1 MYKLNK
7 SKIKWTII
15 FSMPLLITC
24 TIVLLGYYPGVM
36 LADSFSQWSQ
46 ARSLT
51 FQDWHPVIHTWFTM
65 FITNFWYSP
74 AAVAIVQIVLLS
86 FVIGYAL
93 SLFKEYG
100 VSKNK
105 LIILSFVI
113 AILPEI
119 PLMSICM
126 FKDIMYCFFITFLSV
141 LMIRI
146 YFEGGK
152 LLLNKGFCIALF
164 IADLGTVFFRHNGI
178 IPGIITLILLAILL
192 KNYRKQVL
200 IILGIVVLI
209 FVIISGPVYKALN
222 VEPTSKSESM
232 GVLVNAIGRTVKY
245 KGNLINDSDKQ
256 KLSEILPFDK
266 WGQDYA
272 TNATDYIKF
281 DKDFKKQKINEDVPG
296 FIKLWFNVFKVAP
309 KETIKSYLYLTNII
323 WNPVSGVNNTTIV
336 YPMDGNDLGIKSNP
350 ILGDTSKLI
359 VSTYSKVVRGRSII
373 WKPAI
378 PMYLFL
384 ILTVFCFIKY
394 RNKKMLLIMSP
405 LVFNVLSLAI
415 CIPAQDYRYL
425 FANHTIFLV
434 TLPIIF
440 MKEINK
446 KGLENE

>member
-1 MYKLNK
+1 MDKLNK
-7 SKIKWTII
+7 PRIKWTII
-15 FSMPLLITC
+15 FSIPLLIVSI
-24 TIVLLGYYPGVM
+24 IVLLGYYPGIM

-51 FQDWHPVIHTWFTM
+51 FQDWHPVMHTWFM
-65 FITNFWYSP
+65 MLITRVWYSP

-86 FVIGYAL
+86 LVIGYAL
-93 SLFKEYG
+93 SLFKDYG

-105 LIILSFVI
+105 LIIFSFVI

-119 PLMSICM
+119 PLMGICIL
-126 FKDIMYCFFITFLSV
+126 KDIMYCFFITFLSV

-152 LLLNKGFCIALF
+152 LLLNKGFCIALV

-178 IPGIITLILLAILL
+178 VPGIMTLILLAILL
-192 KNYRKQVL
+192 KNYRKQAL
-200 IILGIVVLI
+200 IILGIVVFI

-256 KLSEILPFDK
+256 KLSEILPFEK
-266 WGQDYA
+266 WGKDYEPGV
-272 TNATDYIKF
+272 TDYIKF
-281 DKDFKKQKINEDVPG
+281 DKEFKSEKINEDVPG

-309 KETIKSYLYLTNII
+309 KETIKSYLHLTNII
-323 WNPVSGVNNTTIV
+323 WNPVSGSNNDTIS
-336 YPMDGNDLGIKSNP
+336 YPMEGNNLGIKSNP

-359 VSTYSKVVRGRSII
+359 ISTYSKVDKGRSIL

-384 ILTVFCFIKY
+384 ILTVFCFVKY
-394 RNKKMLLIMSP
+394 KNKKMLLIISP

-425 FANHTIFLV
+425 FANHTICLV

-440 MKEINK
+440 MKGINK